1 MAEEQE
7 LLEDGW
13 QARDLRSGVAKVFQE
28 AKRRNILGI
37 RAGSAWAVV
46 MLLFAIVDMA
56 GVVSIGPPLWEFVA
70 ALGVML
76 LAALGMSR
84 TPGPMLAAAIVILVD
99 LTIVA
104 FRLPAIFERKET
116 AELALTA

>member
-7 LLEDGW
+7 LHEDGW

-28 AKRRNILGI
+28 AKRRSILGI
-37 RAGSAWAVV
+37 RAGSAWAVI
-46 MLLFAIVDMA
+46 MLLYAIVDMA
-56 GVVSIGPPLWEFVA
+56 GVVHVGPPLWEFCA

-84 TPGPMLAAAIVILVD
+84 SWPQSSSSPTS
-99 LTIVA
+99 
-104 FRLPAIFERKET
+104 
-116 AELALTA
+116 